1 MIALTMRFA
10 ILVLV
15 GVGAFLLFGPP
26 GILNN
31 WLGADLGFLLVPLLV
46 FVGLQLVALVLHRL
60 LSVRFAILGWLVGTI
75 GWGWLVFYLVDR
87 LPAISA
93 LLADS
98 QALPSAIADAFAAIA
113 DFETPGRARS
123 MSLIA
128 AGLLGIRAIHRWRR
142 RHAQEGIPIAIWVA
156 LEFFPSVLSIGVV
169 FLLLGRGW
177 LLDSLFSL
185 DLSTLVVPISIALLF
200 SATGRI
206 IGVLRPGR
214 IGVTVSSLLQTIST
228 MFIVGWVLYYLPT
241 LAHRLGES
249 SLLPDDLGGATDFL
263 DRIWHWSYAIGGV
276 CLAANSGLRR
286 VFALWDVEQAPR
298 WINLT
303 APAIRAGLTLVVGM
317 VLRALFQSLSS
328 TWEPAEGLSQV
339 ILWGT
344 VAMVAS
350 TLLGYFHN
358 VRHPLISGFA
368 KWASGSQSKAFVLG
382 GLAGAYF
389 VFIRS
394 MLFNAFQYA
403 YALEWFI
410 IAVVAWRLLTVV
422 REESARVY
430 TQQAQDMA
438 YTEWKRHT
446 QEIGTREDPQLSQ
459 AQQAMRWFIT
469 DGVKDE
475 LVVMAISVLTSRGL
489 DRPQVA
495 RLTHDLVGY
504 QDRPIP
510 FLALPW
516 EKRRI
521 VQRNLDAR
529 RALLQQ
535 ITHNLDLPQEDLE
548 DTLAREGATT

>member
-1 MIALTMRFA
+1 MIALAMRAA
-10 ILVLV
+10 ILVFL
-15 GVGAFLLFGPP
+15 GVGTFLLFGPP
-26 GILNN
+26 GILGDF
-31 WLGADLGFLLVPLLV
+31 LGGDWEFLLVPLLL
-46 FVGLQLVALVLHRL
+46 FVGLQLVALALRRL
-60 LSVRFAILGWLVGTI
+60 LPARLSILGWLVGTA
-75 GWGWLVFYLVDR
+75 GWAWLVFYLVDR
-87 LPAISA
+87 LPAIST

-98 QALPSAIADAFAAIA
+98 PELPSAIGSAFAAIS

-123 MSLIA
+123 MALIA

-142 RHAQEGIPIAIWVA
+142 RQASEGIPIAIWVA
-156 LEFFPSVLSIGVV
+156 LELLPSVLSIAIV

-177 LLDSLFSL
+177 LLDSLFGL
-185 DLSTLVVPISIALLF
+185 DLSPLILPIGIALLF

-206 IGVLRPGR
+206 VGVLRPGR
-214 IGVTVSSLLQTIST
+214 IGVTVASLLQTIST
-228 MFIVGWVLYYLPT
+228 MFIVGWILYYLPT

-249 SLLPDDLGGATDFL
+249 SLLPDDLGGVTDFL

-328 TWEPAEGLSQV
+328 TWGPAEELSQV

-350 TLLGYFHN
+350 TLFAYFRN
-358 VRHPLISGFA
+358 VRHPLVSGFA
-368 KWASGSQSKAFVLG
+368 KWASGSQAKAFILG

-389 VFIRS
+389 VFMRS
-394 MLFNAFQYA
+394 MLFDAFQYA

-410 IAVVAWRLLTVV
+410 VAVVAWRLLTVV

-446 QEIGTREDPQLSQ
+446 QEIGAREDPQLSQ
-459 AQQAMRWFIT
+459 AQAAMRWFIA

-475 LVVMAISVLTSRGL
+475 LMVMAISVLTSRGL

-495 RLTHDLVGY
+495 RLTHTLMEY

-521 VQRNLDAR
+521 VQRNLNAR
-529 RALLQQ
+529 RALLQE
-535 ITHNLDLPQEDLE
+535 ITQKLDLPQEALG
-548 DTLAREGATT
+548 DTLTREGATT